1 MGALLSTLF
10 YECRLPMDCKEKGGP
25 PMRRVGSLMVAVT
38 LCAGLLAWTGRAQA
52 GERAERKAITKVP
65 AAYPEIA
72 QLYHIRGVVKLE
84 VVVREDGSVRSAKVL
99 GGNPVLIEAATDA
112 VRKWKFAPASRETVE
127 VVQIR
132 FGD

>member
-52 GERAERKAITKVP
+52 GERAERKVITKVP

-72 QLYHIRGVVKLE
+72 QLNHIRGVVKLE

-112 VRKWKFAPASRETVE
+112 VRKWKFEVASHETVE
-127 VVQIR
+127 AVQIR
-132 FGD
+132 FSD